1 MSPTELERAEQDARD
16 RANFEAHGKLGPY
29 FRALIHVNPMEVL
42 RATSVF
48 SRNDSG
54 RIVDGDWDLKTI
66 RFHDSSKYRFCHRH
80 FVEGLSWKDAGVD
93 THFLKRIAE
102 GNIVDRLHTLDEVR
116 ARYAALDALY
126 ESFRSG
132 APFKPV
138 NSRRDWRG
146 IRYRDGIYIHVN
158 REGKPVFGCA
168 GYHRLAIAQILG
180 MERIPAQLG
189 VVHALALA
197 SGSWKG
203 FDLTEAGGEAR
214 SQASG
219 GTEDDAAG

>member
-1 MSPTELERAEQDARD
+1 
-16 RANFEAHGKLGPY
+16 
-29 FRALIHVNPMEVL
+29 MEVL

-93 THFLKRIAE
+93 AHFLKRIAD
-102 GNIVDRLHTLDEVR
+102 GNIVDRLETLDDVR

-132 APFKPV
+132 APFKPLQ
-138 NSRRDWRG
+138 SRRDWRG
-146 IRYRDGIYIHVN
+146 TRYRDGIYIHVN
-158 REGKPVFGCA
+158 RDGKPIFGCA
-168 GYHRLAIAQILG
+168 GYHRLAIAQILR
-180 MERIPAQLG
+180 MEKIPVQLG
-189 VVHALALA
+189 VVHALALS
-197 SGSWKG
+197 SGTWRG
-203 FDLTEAGGEAR
+203 FDLTRTEEDPREA
-214 SQASG
+214 
-219 GTEDDAAG
+219 